1 MTPQHHSPHLS
12 GRSVSPGT
20 ASFLIVF
27 AEFLGTSLWFSMN
40 SVADN
45 LMVTWE
51 ISLAGIGVLTNAV
64 QLGFV
69 AGTLLFAFSGVA
81 DRFRPSRIFALC
93 ALLGALC
100 NALFA
105 LYAEGMAAGVTLR
118 FLVGVCLAG
127 IYPVG
132 MKLIITWD
140 PEKASQRLAQLVGM
154 LILGTALPHATRF
167 FGVDWPWQSVIVF
180 SSFLALVAM
189 IIIYWLGDG
198 PHLKMSVQSTIKPMS
213 ISMIFG
219 IPRYRSSALGYFG
232 HMWEVYAFWALVPVL
247 IASTH
252 SINNPIELSGFAFL
266 VIAMGTVGCLIG
278 GQLSKTMTSSQ
289 VASYALGLSG
299 LCCLLYPWIKDLPLI
314 LQLIF
319 WAIWGMSAAADSP
332 QLSAI
337 SAKACPPEMVGT
349 ALTIQNAIGFG
360 ITMVSIQLCT
370 VLIPYFNHY
379 ISWVLLPG
387 PILGLILLNQVKRS
401 RQT

>member
-1 MTPQHHSPHLS
+1 MTPQHRSPHLS
-12 GRSVSPGT
+12 SRSISPGT

-40 SVADN
+40 GVADN
-45 LMVTWE
+45 LMATWE

-93 ALLGALC
+93 ALLGAIC

-213 ISMIFG
+213 IRMIFG
-219 IPRYRSSALGYFG
+219 IPSYRSSALGYFG

-252 SINNPIELSGFAFL
+252 SINNPMELSGFAFL

-278 GQLSKTMTSSQ
+278 GQLSKTMTSSR

-299 LCCLLYPWIKDLPLI
+299 LCCLLYPWIKDVPLI
-314 LQLIF
+314 LQLMF

-337 SAKACPPEMVGT
+337 SAKACPPEIVGT

-360 ITMVSIQLCT
+360 ITMISIQLCT
-370 VLIPYFNHY
+370 VLIPYLNHY

-387 PILGLILLNQVKRS
+387 PILGLILLNQVRRS
-401 RQT
+401 RQI

>member
-1 MTPQHHSPHLS
+1 
-12 GRSVSPGT
+12 
-20 ASFLIVF
+20 
-27 AEFLGTSLWFSMN
+27 MN

-299 LCCLLYPWIKDLPLI
+299 LCCLLYPWIKDVPQI

-370 VLIPYFNHY
+370 VLIPYLNHY

>member
-1 MTPQHHSPHLS
+1 
-12 GRSVSPGT
+12 
-20 ASFLIVF
+20 
-27 AEFLGTSLWFSMN
+27 MN

-45 LMVTWE
+45 LMATWE

-105 LYAEGMAAGVTLR
+105 LYAEGMATGVTLR

-167 FGVDWPWQSVIVF
+167 FGIDWPWQSVIVF

-213 ISMIFG
+213 IRMIFG
-219 IPRYRSSALGYFG
+219 IPHYRSSALGYFG

-252 SINNPIELSGFAFL
+252 SIHNPIELSGFAFL

-278 GQLSKTMTSSQ
+278 GELSKTMTSSR

-299 LCCLLYPWIKDLPLI
+299 LCCLLYPWIKDLPLM
-314 LQLIF
+314 LQLMF

-337 SAKACPPEMVGT
+337 SAKACPPEIVGT

-370 VLIPYFNHY
+370 VLIPYLNHY

-387 PILGLILLNQVKRS
+387 PILGLILLNQVRRS
-401 RQT
+401 RKI

>member
-1 MTPQHHSPHLS
+1 MTPRHYSPHLS
-12 GRSVSPGT
+12 SRSISPGT

-40 SVADN
+40 GVADN
-45 LMVTWE
+45 LMATWE

-213 ISMIFG
+213 IRMIFG
-219 IPRYRSSALGYFG
+219 IPSYRSSALGYFG

-252 SINNPIELSGFAFL
+252 SINNPMELSGFAFL

-278 GQLSKTMTSSQ
+278 GQLSKTMTSSR

-299 LCCLLYPWIKDLPLI
+299 LCCLVYPWIKDVPLI
-314 LQLIF
+314 LQLMF

-337 SAKACPPEMVGT
+337 SAKACPPEIVGT

-360 ITMVSIQLCT
+360 ITMISIQLCT
-370 VLIPYFNHY
+370 VLIPYLNHY

-387 PILGLILLNQVKRS
+387 PILGLILLNQVRRS
-401 RQT
+401 RQI

>member
-1 MTPQHHSPHLS
+1 
-12 GRSVSPGT
+12 
-20 ASFLIVF
+20 
-27 AEFLGTSLWFSMN
+27 MN

-45 LMVTWE
+45 LMATWE

-100 NALFA
+100 NAFFA
-105 LYAEGMAAGVTLR
+105 LYAEGMVAGVTLR

-213 ISMIFG
+213 IRMIFG
-219 IPRYRSSALGYFG
+219 IPSYRSSALGYFG

-252 SINNPIELSGFAFL
+252 SINNPMELSGFAFL

-278 GQLSKTMTSSQ
+278 GQLSKTMTSSR

-299 LCCLLYPWIKDLPLI
+299 LCCLLYPWVKDVPLI
-314 LQLIF
+314 LQLMF

-337 SAKACPPEMVGT
+337 SAKACPPEIVGT

-360 ITMVSIQLCT
+360 ITMISIQLCT
-370 VLIPYFNHY
+370 VLIPYLNHY

-387 PILGLILLNQVKRS
+387 PILGLILLNQVRRS
-401 RQT
+401 RQI

>member
-1 MTPQHHSPHLS
+1 MTPQHNLPHLS
-12 GRSVSPGT
+12 GRSISPGT

-45 LMVTWE
+45 LMATWE

-105 LYAEGMAAGVTLR
+105 LYAEGMATGVTLR

-167 FGVDWPWQSVIVF
+167 FGIDWPWQSVIVF

-213 ISMIFG
+213 IRMIFG
-219 IPRYRSSALGYFG
+219 IPHYRSSALGYFG

-252 SINNPIELSGFAFL
+252 SIHNPIELSGFAFL

-278 GQLSKTMTSSQ
+278 GELSKTMTSSR

-299 LCCLLYPWIKDLPLI
+299 LCCLLYPWIKDVPLM
-314 LQLIF
+314 LQLMF

-337 SAKACPPEMVGT
+337 SAKACPPEIVGT

-370 VLIPYFNHY
+370 VLIPYLNHY

-387 PILGLILLNQVKRS
+387 PILGLILLNQVRRS
-401 RQT
+401 RKI